1 MQDQSYPSAE
11 SSIQFLNGPLTGK
24 TFPVTKS
31 SFTLGRAPDNDV
43 VINDNSVSRNHAR
56 LMQTGQGWSIEKLAP
71 QNTLTINQRT
81 IQQEALNNQDIVG
94 LGTGTTFRFVS
105 TNLGQTVI
113 PQPSFF
119 QPTVV
124 APNSYEPA
132 PALPYPGY
140 VQPTPMQQYTPGFA
154 PAMPVQSQK
163 APGSDIST
171 FGQALKFGMILGLI
185 ITVIYFIDFALHFS
199 FKQSTA
205 IITYFALLLILY
217 IVLYFVVPLI
227 AGLQLGRRRVP
238 ISKGALVGLLASLMG
253 AASTFIP
260 IVIMFIIVL
269 IAKPSSDVVALP
281 FVDVGYTFIT
291 GIPGIMLGAVGG
303 AVGVLIGSQSAKR

>member
-1 MQDQSYPSAE
+1 MQDQFYPSAE
-11 SSIQFLNGPLTGK
+11 SSIQFISGPLAGK

-56 LMQTGQGWSIEKLAP
+56 LIQNGSGWSIEKLAP
-71 QNTLTINQRT
+71 QNTLTINQRN
-81 IQQEALNNQDIVG
+81 IQQESLNNQDIVG
-94 LGTGTTFRFVS
+94 LGTGTTFRFIS
-105 TNLGQTVI
+105 TNLEQTVI
-113 PQPSFF
+113 PQPSFM

-124 APNSYEPA
+124 APNSYA
-132 PALPYPGY
+132 
-140 VQPTPMQQYTPGFA
+140 PTPPPAQGYAPPMPTPNYP
-154 PAMPVQSQK
+154 PAMPMQPQK

-185 ITVIYFIDFALHFS
+185 ITVVYFIDFALHFS

-205 IITYFALLLILY
+205 IITYFALLLLLY

-227 AGLQLGRRRVP
+227 AGLQLGRRQVP

-253 AASTFIP
+253 AAFTFIP

-303 AVGVLIGSQSAKR
+303 AVGVLIGSSSARK

>member
-1 MQDQSYPSAE
+1 MQGQSYPSTE
-11 SSIQFLNGPLTGK
+11 SSIQFLSGPLAGK

-31 SFTLGRAPDNDV
+31 SFILGRAPDSDI
-43 VINDNSVSRNHAR
+43 VINDFGVSRNHAR
-56 LMQTGQGWSIEKLAP
+56 LLQTGSGWSIEKLAP
-71 QNTLTINQRT
+71 QNTLTVNQRN
-81 IQQEALNNQDIVG
+81 IQQETLNNQDVIG

-105 TNLGQTVI
+105 TNLGQTII

-124 APNSYEPA
+124 APNSYT
-132 PALPYPGY
+132 
-140 VQPTPMQQYTPGFA
+140 PTPMPPAREYAPPPAPGYA
-154 PAMPVQSQK
+154 PAMPVQPQK
-163 APGSDIST
+163 SPTSDIST

-185 ITVIYFIDFALHFS
+185 ITVCYFIDFGVHFS

-205 IITYFALLLILY
+205 IITYFALLLLLY
-217 IVLYFVVPLI
+217 IVLYFAVPLF
-227 AGLQLGRRRVP
+227 AGLQVGRRQAP
-238 ISKGALVGLLASLMG
+238 ISKGALVGLLTSLLG
-253 AASTFIP
+253 AAFTFIP

-281 FVDVGYTFIT
+281 FVDVGYTFLT

-303 AVGVLIGSQSAKR
+303 AVGVLIASQSAKR

>member
-1 MQDQSYPSAE
+1 MQAQSYPSAE
-11 SSIQFLNGPLTGK
+11 SSIQFLSGPLAGK

-56 LMQTGQGWSIEKLAP
+56 LIQNGSGWSIEKLAP
-71 QNTLTINQRT
+71 QNTLTINQRN
-81 IQQEALNNQDIVG
+81 IQQETLNNQDVVG

-113 PQPSFF
+113 PQPSFL

-124 APNSYEPA
+124 ASNPYTPTPPPPA
-132 PALPYPGY
+132 QAYPPPMPTPGY
-140 VQPTPMQQYTPGFA
+140 A
-154 PAMPVQSQK
+154 PPMPVQPQK
-163 APGSDIST
+163 ASGSEIST

-185 ITVIYFIDFALHFS
+185 ITVVYFIDFALHFS
-199 FKQSTA
+199 FKQSTTIA
-205 IITYFALLLILY
+205 TYFALLLLLY

-227 AGLQLGRRRVP
+227 AGLQLGRRQVS
-238 ISKGALVGLLASLMG
+238 ISKGALVGLLTSLLG
-253 AASTFIP
+253 AAFTFIP
-260 IVIMFIIVL
+260 IVIMTIIVL

-303 AVGVLIGSQSAKR
+303 AVGVLIGSSSAGK